1 MMSGGGNVTV
11 STKWVSVRS
20 MRIIGGQY
28 RGRRLAK
35 VPKPVRPSTD
45 RLREALFSSLA
56 GSIKGSVWLDLF
68 AGSGAVGLEA
78 LSRGGRHVIFNDR
91 SSRALRLVRKNLEI
105 YKVEKGY
112 EIHQMD
118 AFVLLKKLKLP
129 TLDFVFLDPPRDFG
143 RYEKLLKE
151 VSRIAVLQPSTQVIL
166 ETFKK
171 AKLGFFPEALTVVR
185 KLRVGDNQ
193 LIFLRL
199 LDGV

>member
-1 MMSGGGNVTV
+1 
-11 STKWVSVRS
+11 
-20 MRIIGGQY
+20 MRIISGQN
-28 RGRRLAK
+28 RGRRLAA
-35 VPKPVRPSTD
+35 VPKPIRPSTD
-45 RLREALFSSLA
+45 RLREALFSVLA
-56 GSIKGSVWLDLF
+56 GSIRGSVWLDLF

-78 LSRGGRHVIFNDR
+78 LSRGARNLIFNDR
-91 SSRALRLVRKNLEI
+91 SSRALRLVRKNLEVC
-105 YKVEKGY
+105 KVEKGY
-112 EIHQMD
+112 KIHQMD

-143 RYEKLLKE
+143 RYEKLLNE

-171 AKLGFFPEALTVVR
+171 AKLDFFPEALTVVR

-199 LDGV
+199 LDGF

>member
-1 MMSGGGNVTV
+1 
-11 STKWVSVRS
+11 
-20 MRIIGGQY
+20 MRIISGQF
-28 RGRRLAK
+28 RGRRLAA
-35 VPKPVRPSTD
+35 VPMPVRPSTE
-45 RLREALFSSLA
+45 RLREALFSILA

-78 LSRGGRHVIFNDR
+78 LSRGARHLIFNDR

-105 YKVEKGY
+105 CQVEEGY

-118 AFVLLKKLKLP
+118 AFVLLKKLELP

-143 RYEKLLKE
+143 RYEKLLTV
-151 VSRIAVLQPSTQVIL
+151 VSRGAFWQPSTQVIL

-171 AKLGFFPEALTVVR
+171 AKLDFVPEALTLVR

-193 LIFLRL
+193 LIFLRASHQT
-199 LDGV
+199 GPSVE

>member
-1 MMSGGGNVTV
+1 
-11 STKWVSVRS
+11 

-28 RGRRLAK
+28 RGRRLAR
-35 VPKPVRPSTD
+35 VPKHIRPSTD
-45 RLREALFSSLA
+45 RLREALFNILA
-56 GSIKGSVWLDLF
+56 DSIRGSVWLDLF

-78 LSRGGRHVIFNDR
+78 LSRGARHVIFNDR

-105 YKVEKGY
+105 CQVEEGY

-118 AFVLLKKLKLP
+118 AFVLLKKLELP

-143 RYEKLLKE
+143 RYEKLLTV
-151 VSRIAVLQPSTQVIL
+151 VSRGAFWQPNTQVIL

-171 AKLGFFPEALTVVR
+171 AKLDFVPEALTLVR

-193 LIFLRL
+193 LIFLRASNRT
-199 LDGV
+199 GRRVE